1 MDIGIGLW
9 ICKKICNHFE
19 GDIKVISDFG
29 TGSMFTFTIKLYK
42 DMSSLFQSI

>member
-9 ICKKICNHFE
+9 ICKKICNNFE

-29 TGSMFTFTIKLYK
+29 IGSMFTFTMKLYEEIP
-42 DMSSLFQSI
+42 SLF